1 MRIDHGP
8 EHGTLTLRSSTK
20 GFGAWLG
27 LAIGVFGASI
37 GTAVIGMA
45 LAGGALAEIGHLAW
59 LFLLHPMIFLTV
71 GFGIFG
77 ASKKVSATLRPYGE
91 SEAHFRRWYGIQ
103 RRDDTFTAHQVRVVR
118 LHTEVRISRSRNGS
132 RRDLVTFMSLGLQD
146 GGEILIGV
154 NRRGS
159 FFQREQALVE
169 EAGRVAEFL
178 GVPVERSG
186 HGAPQGWGPD
196 AGWNPGQ
203 SGHPGQ
209 HAPYGYHSGSDQ
221 PDQSGWSQAQRQG
234 WYRSG
239 QRQDQQQG
247 QRQGWRQGRQGRRG
261 PEDPPQTPEGYR
273 DPYDLG
279 R

>member
-37 GTAVIGMA
+37 GIAVIGMA
-45 LAGGALAEIGHLAW
+45 LAGGASAEIGRLAW

-91 SEAHFRRWYGIQ
+91 SEAHFRRWCGIQ
-103 RRDDTFTAHQVRVVR
+103 RRDETFRTQQVRVVR
-118 LHTEVRISRSRNGS
+118 LHTEVRTNRTNSAS
-132 RRDLVTFMSLGLQD
+132 RRDLVTFLSLGLQD

-159 FFQREQALVE
+159 VFQREQALVA
-169 EAGRVAEFL
+169 EAGQISEFL
-178 GVPVERSG
+178 GVPLERSG
-186 HGAPQGWGPD
+186 HGAPQGWEPGGVAGP
-196 AGWNPGQ
+196 PGL
-203 SGHPGQ
+203 G
-209 HAPYGYHSGSDQ
+209 
-221 PDQSGWSQAQRQG
+221 SGWTDGQPGHRGWPQAQRQG
-234 WYRSG
+234 WHAG
-239 QRQDQQQG
+239 Q
-247 QRQGWRQGRQGRRG
+247 
-261 PEDPPQTPEGYR
+261 DPPQPPEGYHGP
-273 DPYDLG
+273 DDLG